1 MDLVPDPAQAD
12 YTQVQNDLPPLD
24 RPRHP
29 RAFEALG
36 EHNFATSLGNAGS
49 KGQLLAVE
57 LVEILRK
64 MAPEPTYKIDVI
76 ARQHGHEVVRTPP
89 YHPELQPIET
99 CWGILKNEVARH
111 CDFTL
116 ENLKRQLD
124 HAFDK
129 ITAVTCQRIIKK
141 VRSVEERFWEED
153 ARLDQAQENLIL

>member
-1 MDLVPDPAQAD
+1 M
-12 YTQVQNDLPPLD
+12 
-24 RPRHP
+24 
-29 RAFEALG
+29 
-36 EHNFATSLGNAGS
+36 
-49 KGQLLAVE
+49 KVE

-64 MAPEPTYKIDVI
+64 IVPEPTYVVDEI
-76 ARQHGHEVVRTPP
+76 ARQHGHEVIRTPP

-129 ITAVTCQRIIKK
+129 ITAETCQRLIEK
-141 VRSVEERFWEED
+141 VRTIEDRFWEED
-153 ARLDQAQENLIL
+153 ARLDQAQENPIL

>member
-1 MDLVPDPAQAD
+1 M
-12 YTQVQNDLPPLD
+12 
-24 RPRHP
+24 
-29 RAFEALG
+29 
-36 EHNFATSLGNAGS
+36 
-49 KGQLLAVE
+49 
-57 LVEILRK
+57 
-64 MAPEPTYKIDVI
+64 I

-111 CDFTL
+111 YDFTL
-116 ENLKRQLD
+116 ENLKRQLN